1 MPRINLLPVR
11 AAQRV
16 DSARNEIGIIGLLL
30 VLTLAGLYTWYS
42 RMAGDISDVETK
54 IADAKAEIAKVEKKV
69 TQVDD
74 FKKKAVVL
82 ERKLEVIDRLKRQ
95 KIGPAKMLSD
105 LADIATRQR
114 KVWLTSFE
122 QKENTLVMQGGAMEQ
137 ENISEFQIALEQ
149 QSKFFQNVTLT
160 LVNASKDGAVP
171 FFQWTITCTA
181 NYAAG

>member
-11 AAQRV
+11 AAARV
-16 DSARNEIGIIGLLL
+16 DSARNELAIMSLALFL
-30 VLTLAGLYTWYS
+30 VLVGLWGLYS
-42 RMAGDISDVETK
+42 RMASDISDLETK
-54 IADAKAEIAKVEKKV
+54 IADTKVEIAKVEKKV
-69 TQVDD
+69 TQVEE
-74 FKKKAVVL
+74 FKKKADVL
-82 ERKLEVIDRLKRQ
+82 ERKLAVIERLKRQ
-95 KIGPAKMLSD
+95 KVGPAKMLSD

-122 QKENTLVMQGGAMEQ
+122 EKEGALVMQGGAMEQ

-149 QSKFFQNVTLT
+149 QSKFFSNVTLT
-160 LVNASKDGAVP
+160 LVNASKDGTVP